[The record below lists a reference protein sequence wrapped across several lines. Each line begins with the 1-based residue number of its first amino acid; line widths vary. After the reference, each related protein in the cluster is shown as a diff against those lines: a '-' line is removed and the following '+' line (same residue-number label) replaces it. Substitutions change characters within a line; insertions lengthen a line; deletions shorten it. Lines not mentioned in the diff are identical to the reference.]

1 MTAKS
6 IRTIAFIVL
15 LVHGIGHL
23 QGVVTGLGFKMK
35 KSSASYSWF
44 FGKLLGK
51 GLSRVLCFIFYLAA
65 AILGICAALSFGGI
79 LLQHELW
86 QSLAL
91 LTAIVSTAALIFF
104 PKALAM
110 FFNIAGAIA
119 VNLLIYYSILF
130 SAHWPSQVFNE

>member
-23 QGVVTGLGFKMK
+23 QGVLAGLGFKMK
-35 KSSASYSWF
+35 KTSASYSWF

-51 GLSRVLCFIFYLAA
+51 TVSQVVCFVFYLTA
-65 AILGICAALSFGGI
+65 AILGILTALGFAGI
-79 LLQHELW
+79 LLPHDIW
-86 QSLAL
+86 QSFAL

-104 PKALAM
+104 PKGLAM

-119 VNLLIYYSILF
+119 VDIIIFYSILF
-130 SAHWPSQVFNE
+130 SAHWPPEVFYE